1 METSNISG
9 FMADFTRQGGLQPAG
24 KPDKLQVSGSSRQ
37 MSAGGESTGDKQ
49 TAAIDKES
57 VSSAVANIN
66 DYMQKVDRKL
76 NFSMNEALGK
86 IVIEVKDA
94 ETDEVIRSIP
104 PKEIIE
110 FAERLSESGG
120 LLVKEQA

>member
-1 METSNISG
+1 
-9 FMADFTRQGGLQPAG
+9 
-24 KPDKLQVSGSSRQ
+24 
-37 MSAGGESTGDKQ
+37 MSAGGENTGDKQ
-49 TAAIDKES
+49 AAAIDKES